1 MDTGKLSGSSFLPA
15 VICEKEKGTGRNIYR
30 IQGSEKTVLFDAG
43 DVPEY
48 MISDVDILVVNS
60 CYPAQMEYIRSVITH
75 NHDVLLAGSA
85 DTLSF
90 VQEYLGGEITK
101 HIIRLRETMD
111 IGGVQ
116 LQFMPVANIGR
127 SRHQDRSWK
136 KTYRFLHMPNWQWID
151 SIAVIAEDSSGKALL
166 SGQFFSSTEAGSRKI
181 YFHDRIRPFHEY
193 AAKALKIYSE
203 ADLDII
209 LPEHGDMLTADEA
222 IREYSGYLKEYSAG
236 SDRKEKIVAI
246 PYVSEFGYTRQLA
259 ETAASGAES
268 VENVKAHVFDLRS
281 MDIRA
286 AVEAIESADGVA
298 VGTPTIEND
307 AAAEVL
313 QVMAAISVSAAADKP
328 AAAFGS
334 YSYREAGV
342 TNVMARMQQ
351 LGMLTVEYGLPIRFR
366 PGEKDLEAAYRY
378 GKYFAECTAA
388 GRILPLKT
396 AQKDQEKE
404 PVHTDR
410 RFIVIGN
417 GAAGITAA
425 EELRKLDTGCSIEII
440 SREKN
445 GTYNRQILTKCMLRK
460 IPDRNMI
467 LYGEEW
473 YRQRDINV
481 SLGREVISIDP
492 DMKQITLDGGEIR
505 RYDRLI
511 IASGA
516 EPVRA
521 DVPGRELDGIFCI
534 HDLTE
539 ADRIRGYI
547 ETNKIKEAVVIGGGI
562 MGLETAEDLKREGM
576 HITIVESG
584 PHLMMKQ
591 LDRVSGSLVAGSL
604 EKQGVRV
611 MLDTVVSGFEGSGG
625 RVEKIRL
632 QDGSCIDAQLVIQC
646 MGIRENSGLAET
658 LTHSGLQGIT
668 VNERMETGISDVYAC
683 GDCAVYNGENFGLW
697 SQAVEM
703 AIAAARNAADTSGLT
718 GRNAPGKYRQIL
730 PSVTFTG
737 FDMSFFAA
745 GDNGK
750 REGIIYQTKETYDPQ
765 DGKYRKLFFRERQLC
780 GFILFG
786 DVDLTTDLIDACAA
800 GTLFDDISL

>member
-1 MDTGKLSGSSFLPA
+1 MDTGKLSGGRFLSA
-15 VICEKEKGTGRNIYR
+15 VTCEKERGTGRNIYR

-48 MISDVDILVVNS
+48 MLSDVDILVVNS
-60 CYPAQMEYIRSVITH
+60 CYPAQMEYIHSVITN

-166 SGQFFSSTEAGSRKI
+166 SGQFFSSGEDGSRKI

-193 AAKALKIYSE
+193 AAKALKVYSE

-209 LPEHGDMLTADEA
+209 LPEHGDMLNADEA
-222 IREYSGYLKEYSAG
+222 IREYSGYLKEYSTG
-236 SDRKEKIVAI
+236 SDRKEKTVAI

-259 ETAASGAES
+259 ETAASGVES

-281 MDIRA
+281 MDIRS

-313 QVMAAISVSAAADKP
+313 QIMAALSVSAAADKP

-351 LGMLTVEYGLPIRFR
+351 LGMMTVEYGLPIRFR
-366 PGEKDLEAAYRY
+366 PEEKDLEAAYRY

-396 AQKDQEKE
+396 AQKTQEKE
-404 PVHTDR
+404 PAHTDR

-425 EELRKLDTGCSIEII
+425 EELRKLDTGCCIEII
-440 SREKN
+440 SREKT

-481 SLGREVISIDP
+481 SLGREVVSIDP
-492 DMKQITLDGGEIR
+492 DRKQIMLDGGETR

-521 DVPGRELDGIFCI
+521 EVPGRELDGIFCI

-547 ETNKIKEAVVIGGGI
+547 ETNEIKEAVVIGGGI
-562 MGLETAEDLKREGM
+562 MGLETVGDLKQGGM
-576 HITIVESG
+576 DITIVESG

-591 LDRVSGSLVAGSL
+591 LDRVAGSLVAERL

-611 MLDTVVSGFEGSGG
+611 MLESTVSGFEGSD

-646 MGIRENSGLAET
+646 MGIRENSGLAEI

-697 SQAVEM
+697 PQAVEM
-703 AIAAARNAADTSGLT
+703 AIAAARNAADTSGMT

-750 REGIIYQTKETYDPQ
+750 REGISYQTKETYDPQ

-786 DVDLTTDLIDACAA
+786 DVDLTTELIDACAA
-800 GTLFDDISL
+800 GTSFDDISL